1 MNNQED
7 LIGKLLEAS
16 NQISKHSRRG
26 PGNYMICGTAVGN
39 HMKETFDE
47 IEREEKK
54 KMRNDKINDLLN
66 GEE

>member
-39 HMKETFDE
+39 HMKE
-47 IEREEKK
+47 
-54 KMRNDKINDLLN
+54 KIITMN
-66 GEE
+66 GHTKIRHALSFY